1 MLKRQKKSASL
12 KLQQARSVTN
22 LLYFFEYQINLI
34 NSIKYNSL
42 KYLII
47 AVTWCCSHD
56 LVTPKWHRIT
66 AAQGF

>member
-34 NSIKYNSL
+34 NSIYIL
-42 KYLII
+42 
-47 AVTWCCSHD
+47 
-56 LVTPKWHRIT
+56 
-66 AAQGF
+66 